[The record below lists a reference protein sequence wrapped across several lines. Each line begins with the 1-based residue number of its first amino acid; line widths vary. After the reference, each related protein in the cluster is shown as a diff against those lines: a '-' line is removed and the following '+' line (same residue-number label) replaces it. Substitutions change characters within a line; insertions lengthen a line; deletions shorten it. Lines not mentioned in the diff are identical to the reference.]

1 MFSTLMVTFR
11 EGVEAFLV
19 AALTLTYLRQ
29 TGRTA
34 LVPAVRW
41 GILAALVLSAGF
53 GAALAKAGGMQP
65 IWEAWL
71 ALFAMALVM
80 SCTVHIMRH
89 GTRLAGEIRD
99 RIERASARADGRAT
113 LAVFAF
119 VLLMVGREGV
129 ETAAMLAAL
138 AVAGDLTHML
148 IGGVIGVACAGLL
161 AWAWSRYGRR
171 INLTLFFQ
179 VTAIFMVL
187 FSLQLLLYAVH
198 EFTEAGAVP
207 GIDNEYWHLVTEPY
221 GPEGRYGAWLSYGL
235 VLVPLAFLAAAWL
248 RGRRIFERSPAAAQ
262 RG

>member
-11 EGVEAFLV
+11 EGVEAFLI

-41 GILAALVLSAGF
+41 GILTALLLSVAF
-53 GAALAKAGGMQP
+53 GALLAKAGGMKP

-89 GTRLAGEIRD
+89 GKRLAGEIRD
-99 RIERASARADGRAT
+99 RIDRAT
-113 LAVFAF
+113 AQASGSAALAVFAF

-148 IGGVIGVACAGLL
+148 VGGLIGVACAALL

-171 INLTLFFQ
+171 INLSLFFQ
-179 VTAIFMVL
+179 VTAVFMVL

-207 GIDNEYWHLVTEPY
+207 GIDNEYWHVVTEPY
-221 GPEGRYGAWLSYGL
+221 GPEGQYGAWLSYGL
-235 VLVPLAFLAAAWL
+235 VLVPLAFLAAAWV
-248 RGRRIFERSPAAAQ
+248 RGRRILDRPAATQ